1 MITSVKL
8 KIHRIVHLSFCGLIA
23 SSLCFALFADEPE
36 SNLKKIL
43 NRFEVLP
50 EYYFEQ
56 DARFYTNY
64 KNEEFKEA
72 FLVSGNT
79 EFEAMFVSY
88 HDNVLD
94 VLFGAYYRNYI
105 GMGRQNAS
113 ILFSPRDTYYTL
125 RPFFELRHKFNNKL
139 LFYQTG
145 LDHTC
150 FHQVD
155 RKERETPYWNE
166 IYLQVSSD
174 NYRPQLQRKYL
185 VEDDRWDFFD
195 RFRWSFRMGY
205 FIREFGNVDKSIING
220 FHPFSS
226 NFSIETG
233 YSFFKSNSWILGAH
247 HNFALFSDTTGASYW
262 SGALELSAD
271 IYNRKHTLGF
281 FINYNYEPGRGMPMY
296 DSSQFPKSDNYQGE
310 KKMMPLFSRDRLV
323 EFGIRWR
330 Y

>member
-1 MITSVKL
+1 MV
-8 KIHRIVHLSFCGLIA
+8 
-23 SSLCFALFADEPE
+23 FADEPE
-36 SNLKKIL
+36 SNLQKVL
-43 NRFEVLP
+43 SRFEALP

-56 DARFYTNY
+56 DARTYTNY
-64 KNEEFKEA
+64 KNKEFKEA
-72 FLVSGNT
+72 FLVSGKT

-88 HDNVLD
+88 EEDL
-94 VLFGAYYRNYI
+94 LFGMYYSNYI

-125 RPFFELRHKFNNKL
+125 RPFFEFRHNR

-150 FHQVD
+150 FHQID

-174 NYRPQLQRKYL
+174 NYRVQLQRKYL

-195 RFRWSFRMGY
+195 RLRWQFRAGY
-205 FIREFGNVDKSIING
+205 FMRKFGNVDKSIING
-220 FHPFSS
+220 GHPFGS
-226 NFSIETG
+226 NFSLGTG
-233 YSFFKSNSWILGAH
+233 YSFFKSNSWILGANH
-247 HNFALFSDTTGASYW
+247 DFALFRGTTGASYW

-271 IYNRKHTLGF
+271 VYSRKHTLGF

-296 DSSQFPKSDNYQGE
+296 DSSEYEKSANYEGE
-310 KKMMPLFSRDRLV
+310 KKMMPLFSRDQLV